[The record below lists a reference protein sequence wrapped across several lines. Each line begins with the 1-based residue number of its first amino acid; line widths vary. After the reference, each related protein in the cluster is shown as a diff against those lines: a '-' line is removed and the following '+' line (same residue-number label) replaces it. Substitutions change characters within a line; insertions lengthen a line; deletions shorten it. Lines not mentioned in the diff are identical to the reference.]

1 MGLEKRRRQVLIVTG
16 TEKSYEFFTELLP
29 PAEFYPITMAKT
41 AGEARRGAIDNPA
54 DIVIINTPLSDDFGL
69 QLALDLAESSA
80 GILLL
85 VKADL
90 YEQVAYQAEE
100 AGVLTLSKPNSRQ
113 ALYTAVRLLS
123 AVNARLWAAEQKN
136 RSFQEK
142 MADIRAVNRDK
153 WLLIEKHNMTE
164 KEAHYYIEKQAM
176 DARVPRRKIAEN
188 IIRSYDS

>member
-16 TEKSYEFFTELLP
+16 TEKLYEFFTELLP

-136 RSFQEK
+136 RSLQEK
-142 MADIRAVNRDK
+142 MADIRAVNRAK